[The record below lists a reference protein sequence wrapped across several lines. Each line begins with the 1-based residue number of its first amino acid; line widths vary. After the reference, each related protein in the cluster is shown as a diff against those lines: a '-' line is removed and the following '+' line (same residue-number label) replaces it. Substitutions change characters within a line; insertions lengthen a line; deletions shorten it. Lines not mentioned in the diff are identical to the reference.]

1 MNESAPAIEIASLT
15 KYYGS
20 VKALDSIDLDVV
32 RGEIFGFLG
41 PNGAGKST
49 AIRVLLDLIRP
60 SAGSAR
66 VFGYDSRANSIQIRA
81 LTGYVPGEVSLYEQ
95 LTGTGMLSL
104 LESLSG
110 SNASRR
116 GELLDRLELDPRTR
130 IAKFSRGMKQKL
142 ALIGAL
148 QTDPPLLVLDE
159 PSTGLDPLIQQ
170 ALHDYLGEAAARGVT
185 IFFSSH
191 VLSEVEEL
199 CDRVAFIR
207 EGRIV
212 TTDRVAELRK
222 RLVKPVSVQFADPV
236 GPDQFAGLP
245 GVQASLVGD
254 RQLSFA
260 VTTGMDGLVKALAG
274 HVVVDLVS
282 VPPSLEETFLNLY
295 EADRMEG

>member
-20 VKALDSIDLDVV
+20 VKALDSINLDVA

-260 VTTGMDGLVKALAG
+260 VTTGMDGLIKALAG
-274 HVVVDLVS
+274 HAVVDLES
-282 VPPSLEETFLNLY
+282 VPPSLEDTFLNLY
-295 EADRMEG
+295 EADRTEG

>member
-20 VKALDSIDLDVV
+20 VKALDSINLDVA

-110 SNASRR
+110 SNASCR

-207 EGRIV
+207 EGQIV

-260 VTTGMDGLVKALAG
+260 VTTGMDGLIKALAG
-274 HVVVDLVS
+274 HAVVDLVS
-282 VPPSLEETFLNLY
+282 VPPSLEDTFLNLY
-295 EADRMEG
+295 EADRTEG

>member
-1 MNESAPAIEIASLT
+1 MNESAPPIEIAALT

-20 VKALDSIDLDVV
+20 VKALDAIDLDVA

-66 VFGYDSRANSIQIRA
+66 VFGYDSRADSIQIRA

-95 LTGTGMLSL
+95 LSGTGMLSL

-110 SNASRR
+110 SKASRR

-148 QTDPPLLVLDE
+148 QNDPPLLVLDE

-207 EGRIV
+207 DGRIV

-236 GPDQFAGLP
+236 APDQFAGLP

-254 RQLSFA
+254 RQLNFA

-274 HVVVDLVS
+274 HAVVDLVS

-295 EADRMEG
+295 EADRTED

>member
-1 MNESAPAIEIASLT
+1 MNESAPAIEIAALT

-20 VKALDSIDLDVV
+20 VKALDAIDLDVA

-66 VFGYDSRANSIQIRA
+66 VFGYDSRADSIQIRA
-81 LTGYVPGEVSLYEQ
+81 LTGYVPGEVCLYEQ
-95 LTGTGMLSL
+95 LSGTGMLSL

-110 SNASRR
+110 SKASRR

-148 QTDPPLLVLDE
+148 QNDPPLLVLDE

-207 EGRIV
+207 DGRIV

-254 RQLSFA
+254 RQLNFA

-274 HVVVDLVS
+274 HAVVDLVS
-282 VPPSLEETFLNLY
+282 APPSLEETFLNLY
-295 EADRMEG
+295 EADRTED